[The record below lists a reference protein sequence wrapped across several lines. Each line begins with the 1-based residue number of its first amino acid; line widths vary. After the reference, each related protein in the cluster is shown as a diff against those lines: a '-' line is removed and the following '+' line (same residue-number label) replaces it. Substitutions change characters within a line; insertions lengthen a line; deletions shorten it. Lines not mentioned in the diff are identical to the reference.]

1 MALFSYFHILI
12 NYNSTIKINIEQSI
26 KNAEHN
32 LYFDLNLILNL
43 SRYMDKKSTQKLLLQ
58 YIYGEMSASQNLFIE
73 ELLQADANLKA
84 QHDALAIGQVLP
96 KFTLYPRKKTLQNIL
111 SYSRSEVCV

>member
-1 MALFSYFHILI
+1 
-12 NYNSTIKINIEQSI
+12 
-26 KNAEHN
+26 
-32 LYFDLNLILNL
+32 
-43 SRYMDKKSTQKLLLQ
+43 MDKKSTQKLLLQ

-73 ELLQADANLKA
+73 ELLQTDTNFKA
-84 QHDALAIGQVLP
+84 QHDALTTSQLQLP

>member
-1 MALFSYFHILI
+1 
-12 NYNSTIKINIEQSI
+12 
-26 KNAEHN
+26 
-32 LYFDLNLILNL
+32 
-43 SRYMDKKSTQKLLLQ
+43 MDKKSTQKLLLQ

-73 ELLQADANLKA
+73 ELLQTDTNLKA
-84 QHDALAIGQVLP
+84 QHDALNTSQLQLP